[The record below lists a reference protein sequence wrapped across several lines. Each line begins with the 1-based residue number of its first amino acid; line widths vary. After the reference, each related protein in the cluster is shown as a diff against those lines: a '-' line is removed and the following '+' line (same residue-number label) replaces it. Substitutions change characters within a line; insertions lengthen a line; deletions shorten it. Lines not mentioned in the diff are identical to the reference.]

1 MINLISKCIC
11 CNREKFSKIK
21 KTSYLNLPVHQCNY
35 CGLGIS
41 GSDEI
46 EMKNKTEAIYNEKYW
61 DEIESES
68 EIKASY
74 SNSRSIELKRR
85 WTSQKKYCEPYILT
99 KKNILEI
106 GAGGG
111 QSLFWFQEQGFTVLG
126 LEPDKRNVDLINQKM
141 KNENKCLKGFAESF
155 STKKKFDLIWMS
167 HVLEHTIRPD
177 QLFSKIYSM
186 LNKEGILF
194 IEVPNCE
201 NKTILSRSIDDNPS
215 TYHFTKTAILELGK
229 NSNFQILKI
238 DFLFRKR
245 SFVEK
250 IERGFEKYL
259 HFKIKDHPFHFEI
272 TSDAQK
278 GIDLRFLFIKK

>member
-21 KTSYLNLPVHQCNY
+21 ETSYLNLPVHQCNY

-41 GSDEI
+41 GSNEI
-46 EMKNKTEAIYNEKYW
+46 EMKNKTRVIYNEKYW
-61 DEIESES
+61 NERESES
-68 EIKASY
+68 AIKSNY
-74 SNSRSIELKRR
+74 SDSRSIELYRR
-85 WTSQKKYCEPYILT
+85 WTSQKKYCEPFILN

-106 GAGGG
+106 GSGGG
-111 QSLFWFQEQGFTVLG
+111 QSLFWFQEKGFTVLG
-126 LEPDKRNVDLINQKM
+126 LEPDKRNVHLINQKM
-141 KNENKCLKGFAESF
+141 KNENKCVNGFAESF

-186 LNKEGILF
+186 LNKEGIFF

-201 NKTILSRSIDDNPS
+201 NKTILHRSIEDNPS
-215 TYHFTKTAILELGK
+215 TYHFTQKSILELGK
-229 NSNFQILKI
+229 NSNFQILKT
-238 DFLFRKR
+238 DYLFRKR
-245 SFVEK
+245 SLLENVERGVEK
-250 IERGFEKYL
+250 YFNLKLKE
-259 HFKIKDHPFHFEI
+259 HPFHFDL
-272 TSDAQK
+272 TSDSQK